1 MREEVSRAS
10 TARIREDV
18 IFRKLEGEAVV
29 LNLATGTY
37 YGLDPVGTR
46 IWELIQEQGRA
57 DAVLEAI
64 LREYEV
70 EPARCAEDL
79 LLLLRK
85 LHAKGL
91 IELIDGKTQEAS

>member
-1 MREEVSRAS
+1 MQEEISLAS

-18 IFRKLEGEAVV
+18 ISRKLEGEAVI

-64 LREYEV
+64 LHEYEV
-70 EPARCAEDL
+70 EHARCERDL
-79 LLLLRK
+79 LLLLRD

-91 IELIDGKTQEAS
+91 IEIIDGKTQEAS